1 MSMFITQFLCR
12 HRICFDNHHYQW
24 LWYYRIIPNTFFVQ
38 VVSKF
43 CPQEHGYTKDKALH
57 GVETTGACA
66 IRGTHKRRFIIEH
79 IPPRRSDSVRF
90 CHFAITKPTAFFCYC
105 ALVFC
110 HLRTNPS
117 GTEIFW
123 CYITACCNT

>member
-24 LWYYRIIPNTFFVQ
+24 LWYYRVIPNAFFVQ

-43 CPQEHGYTKDKALH
+43 CPHEKGCSKESADS
-57 GVETTGACA
+57 
-66 IRGTHKRRFIIEH
+66 GTVSTVKCTISRTYRRVCISVGH
-79 IPPRRSDSVRF
+79 NPRRSGSVRF
-90 CHFAITKPTAFFCYC
+90 CHFAITKPTAFFFYC
-105 ALVFC
+105 ALIFC

-123 CYITACCNT
+123 CYITASCNT

>member
-24 LWYYRIIPNTFFVQ
+24 LCYYRIILNAFFVQ

-90 CHFAITKPTAFFCYC
+90 CHFAITKPTAFFFYC
-105 ALVFC
+105 ALIFC